1 MTDLDSISRNI
12 LSSEDFVSLSG
23 ICNMFCISAVLELK
37 DSQHNI
43 LQSQPE
49 KGGHKARPN

>member
-1 MTDLDSISRNI
+1 
-12 LSSEDFVSLSG
+12 
-23 ICNMFCISAVLELK
+23 MFCILAVLELK